1 MKLVTYSRQ
10 AQSRLGVWLPPYV
23 LDLQSAGV
31 YVLGE
36 SSESERFSDVCYSMM
51 NLLKSWDGHWKTVS
65 AVANRVQ
72 HDSTKNHEE
81 FLSKGILIP
90 IENVQLQAP
99 LPAPGKVICVAGNFP
114 APGVGKKPEYPV
126 IFLKPS
132 STVTGPGMPVWLS
145 DITKD
150 VAIEVELA
158 IVISKTTRHV
168 SIEES
173 FSYIAGYILANDIGD
188 RILEQRTS
196 QWTSGKMFDSFT
208 PMGPWLVTK
217 DEIGFEDS
225 LEMLSLVNGKVVQ
238 KGSTSEMFFKVPEL
252 VSILSDL
259 TTLQPGDVILTGSTK
274 CMGDD
279 PNPLVALSA
288 GDTVSIK
295 IDGLGELTN
304 PVLKEL

>member
-10 AQSRLGVWLPPYV
+10 AQSRLGVWCPPYV
-23 LDLQSAGV
+23 LDLQSAGAH
-31 YVLGE
+31 VLGE
-36 SSESERFSDVCYSMM
+36 TSERERFSDVCSMM
-51 NLLKSWDGHWKTVS
+51 NLLKSWDKHWKI
-65 AVANRVQ
+65 VADVADKIQ
-72 HDSTKNHEE
+72 QDLTSDQEAFEK
-81 FLSKGILIP
+81 KGILIP

-114 APGVGKKPEYPV
+114 APGASEKPEYPV

-132 STVTGPGMPVWLS
+132 STVIGPGMPVWLA

-158 IVISKTTRHV
+158 IVISKTARHV
-168 SIEES
+168 SIGES
-173 FSYIAGYILANDIGD
+173 FSHIAGYILANDIGD

-225 LEMLSLVNGKVVQ
+225 LEMLSLVNGEVVQ

-259 TTLQPGDVILTGSTK
+259 TTLRPGDVILTGSTK

-279 PNPLVALSA
+279 SNPLVALSA